1 MNKTLMLTLENMKK
15 IEPIV
20 IGWNI
25 AQWGTSQI
33 NYDVDCEIGEIHVDD
48 KIPHNR
54 LKMMVVEAQIA
65 FKSASVQYSLDNLNG
80 KGKSIA
86 TTLALLEEL
95 ILLDI
100 LDLNNDDNHID
111 FIVPFYNC
119 ELVEKVLK
127 KFKIIA

>member
-1 MNKTLMLTLENMKK
+1 MGNT
-15 IEPIV
+15 
-20 IGWNI
+20 
-25 AQWGTSQI
+25 QI
-33 NYDVDCEIGEIHVDD
+33 NYNIECEIGEIYVDD

-65 FKSASVQYSLDNLNG
+65 FKSASVQYSFDNLNG

-100 LDLNNDDNHID
+100 LDLNNDDNHLD